1 MKTQRDAYLG
11 KPSKRDDYRKNYYTL
26 GIALLGIVNQD
37 GALFNK
43 DLQMQLDFYQGELKD
58 TDEEF
63 ICDYAVALANLG
75 LHYGL
80 AVTVEHATLPKGLMA
95 QA

>member
-1 MKTQRDAYLG
+1 L
-11 KPSKRDDYRKNYYTL
+11 L
-26 GIALLGIVNQD
+26 GIANQD

-43 DLQMQLDFYQGELKD
+43 GLQMQLDFYQGDAQGELKD

-80 AVTVEHATLPKGLMA
+80 AVIVEHATLPKGLMA
-95 QA
+95 QT

>member
-1 MKTQRDAYLG
+1 
-11 KPSKRDDYRKNYYTL
+11 
-26 GIALLGIVNQD
+26 
-37 GALFNK
+37 
-43 DLQMQLDFYQGELKD
+43 MQLDFYQGDAQGELKD

-80 AVTVEHATLPKGLMA
+80 AVIVEHATLPKGLMA
-95 QA
+95 QT